1 MQLSEHFSYDELTV
15 TNTGLPNTPTTSQ
28 IQNLKRLAETLEQ
41 VRALFN
47 LPLIVTSGY
56 RSDAVNKKVG
66 GSKTSAHAYG
76 VAADFTVKG
85 KSVREVCEAI
95 KKSGIKFDQMIDED
109 TWIHLSVDSRFRGQV
124 LSYRGGKY
132 LNGLV

>member
-1 MQLSEHFSYDELTV
+1 MLLSEHFSLSELTV

-28 IQNLKRLAETLEQ
+28 IQNLKRLAETLEE

-47 LPLIVTSGY
+47 LPLVVTSGF
-56 RSDAVNKKVG
+56 RSEAVNKKVG

-76 VAADFTVKG
+76 CAADFTVKG

-95 KKSGIKFDQMIDED
+95 KKSGIKFDQLIDEG
-109 TWIHLSVDSRFRGQV
+109 TWIHLSVDSRYRQQI

-132 LNGLV
+132 LSGLV